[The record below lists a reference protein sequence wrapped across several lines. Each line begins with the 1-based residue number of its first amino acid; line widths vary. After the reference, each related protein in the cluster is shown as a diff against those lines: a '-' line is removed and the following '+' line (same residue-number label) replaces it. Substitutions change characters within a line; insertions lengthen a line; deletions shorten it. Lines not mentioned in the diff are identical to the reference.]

1 VGTVAK
7 ANRFSVHRTQVPRR
21 LYALCSPRSACSA
34 LENTVIL
41 AGGRSGP
48 RSSSPMCHT
57 SHFAR
62 CRIADATPVSY
73 PAACCHNPDNLSRRA
88 RAHNVDV
95 SKRGQ
100 CVAALAALTAAL
112 AGCGGSDKPV
122 TTRSAAPPTDPGTS
136 SPTAL
141 TLPPSANGP
150 TTCTVYESGYA
161 IQVIFASKSF
171 DVRAECRAW
180 TTNRAGEG
188 YLWGYQ
194 PARATAQPADSTQ
207 VCYLTDPL
215 RNVAARVIEATGF
228 RAVSAVEAARGSSA
242 CVSLLS
248 IGWTKQAG
256 RPTRRAAPGAR
267 TARFRRGGSNA
278 AP

>member
-1 VGTVAK
+1 
-7 ANRFSVHRTQVPRR
+7 VPRR
-21 LYALCSPRSACSA
+21 RYALSSPGSACSA
-34 LENTVIL
+34 PENTVIL
-41 AGGRSGP
+41 AGGLSGG

-57 SHFAR
+57 SHLAR
-62 CRIADATPVSY
+62 CRMTDTTACPTPPSAVITLTIS
-73 PAACCHNPDNLSRRA
+73 AARA
-88 RAHNVDV
+88 GAHNVDV
-95 SKRGQ
+95 IKRGQ
-100 CVAALAALTAAL
+100 CVAALAAMTAAL
-112 AGCGGSDKPV
+112 AGCGGSDRPV
-122 TTRSAAPPTDPGTS
+122 TISSRAASPTPGT
-136 SPTAL
+136 PPPNAL

-161 IQVIFASKSF
+161 IQVIFESQSF

-180 TTNRAGEG
+180 TGNRAGEG

-194 PARATAQPADSTQ
+194 PARAIAQPADSIQ

-228 RAVSAVEAARGSSA
+228 RAVSALEAARGSSA

-248 IGWTKQAG
+248 SGWTKRGG
-256 RPTRRAAPGAR
+256 RPTRPAAPGAR
-267 TARFRRGGSNA
+267 TARSRRAGSNA